1 MSEEILDNGQ
11 SAGEMPDIYNL
22 SDEEIMNLDPSQFG
36 YSDEPEINDE
46 EEDSPADETM
56 DADEDLSDTD
66 QDDADLDTDDA
77 EDGADSDD
85 GEQETADDEIETG
98 DSEDGDDTSESDEEK
113 ETEDEDEGEDAD
125 TGETNYEEVYKQI
138 FAPFKA
144 GGKEI
149 QVESPEEVI
158 QLMQKGVDY
167 NKKMVGLKPHLKILK
182 TLENQGLL
190 EEDKIGFLIDL
201 ANKDQKAIGK
211 LLKDSGVDPL
221 DLDVDA
227 NDYTPGKHTVSDA
240 EMELDD
246 VLDRI
251 QDSDHY
257 SKTVDLVSKQWDA
270 ASKKFVA
277 QTPQL
282 LEVINDHM
290 STGVYDVIAA
300 ELDRKR
306 ALGQLDGLS
315 DLEAYKQVGD
325 SIQERGGF
333 DHLFQDRKKDAGQEQ
348 GQQDAKPAKRLP
360 PKQKQ
365 VDPKLN
371 EKRRAASP
379 TKGKP
384 AKSKTAADFNPLAL
398 SDEEFEK
405 HFSQKL
411 L

>member
-11 SAGEMPDIYNL
+11 SAGEMPDIYTL

-66 QDDADLDTDDA
+66 QDDADPDTDDA

-85 GEQETADDEIETG
+85 GEQETAEDESDTG
-98 DSEDGDDTSESDEEK
+98 DSEDDVDTSESDEEK
-113 ETEDEDEGEDAD
+113 ESDDENE
-125 TGETNYEEVYKQI
+125 GETNYEEVYKQI

-149 QVESPEEVI
+149 KVETPEEVV

-182 TLENQGLL
+182 TLENEGLL
-190 EEDKIGFLIDL
+190 EDDKIGFLIDL

-227 NDYTPGKHTVSDA
+227 SSDYVPKKRTVSDA
-240 EMELDD
+240 EMELDE

-251 QDSDHY
+251 QESEHY
-257 SKTVDLVSKQWDA
+257 SKTVELVSKQWDDT
-270 ASKKFVA
+270 SKQVVA
-277 QTPQL
+277 QSPQL

-290 STGVYDVIAA
+290 SSGVYDVITA

-306 ALGQLDGLS
+306 ALGQLNGLS

-333 DHLFQDRKKDAGQEQ
+333 DHLFKEQ
-348 GQQDAKPAKRLP
+348 QRQQDPKPAKRLP

-365 VDPKLN
+365 EDPKLN

-384 AKSKTAADFNPLAL
+384 AKSKVAADFNPLAM

-405 HFSQKL
+405 QFSQKL

>member
-11 SAGEMPDIYNL
+11 SAGEQPDIYNL

-36 YSDEPEINDE
+36 YSDEPEIDDE
-46 EEDSPADETM
+46 SDDDSPADDAM
-56 DADEDLSDTD
+56 DADDNDSDTD
-66 QDDADLDTDDA
+66 QDDADFDASDAEDESEQDADDTDD
-77 EDGADSDD
+77 ESESEESENG
-85 GEQETADDEIETG
+85 DE
-98 DSEDGDDTSESDEEK
+98 TSESEEEK
-113 ETEDEDEGEDAD
+113 ETEDAAD
-125 TGETNYEEVYKQI
+125 TSETNYEEVYKQI

-149 QVESPEEVI
+149 QVETPEEVI

-221 DLDVDA
+221 DLDVEA
-227 NDYTPGKHTVSDA
+227 SKDYTPGKHTVSDA
-240 EMELDD
+240 EMELDE
-246 VLDRI
+246 VLDKI
-251 QDSDHY
+251 QDSEHY

-270 ASKKFVA
+270 ASKQFVA

-290 STGVYDVIAA
+290 TSGVYDVIAA

-325 SIQERGGF
+325 SIQARGGF
-333 DHLFQDRKKDAGQEQ
+333 DHLFQNRDKDTGQEQ
-348 GQQDAKPAKRLP
+348 GQQNAKPAKRLP

-365 VDPKLN
+365 EDPKLK

-379 TKGKP
+379 AKGRP
-384 AKSKTAADFNPLAL
+384 AKSQIPADFNPLAL

>member
-1 MSEEILDNGQ
+1 MSQEALDNSQ
-11 SAGEMPDIYNL
+11 SAGEVPDIYSM
-22 SDEEIMNLDPSQFG
+22 SDDELMNLDPSQFSS
-36 YSDEPEINDE
+36 YESE
-46 EEDSPADETM
+46 ESEDVTEDDDSPADESEEQDDTFDDVGDEDHDTEEGEDDTTEG
-56 DADEDLSDTD
+56 DADE
-66 QDDADLDTDDA
+66 
-77 EDGADSDD
+77 
-85 GEQETADDEIETG
+85 ETADT
-98 DSEDGDDTSESDEEK
+98 DEE
-113 ETEDEDEGEDAD
+113 EDAD
-125 TGETNYEEVYKQI
+125 TDADKADEDGDSKDEKEETATDYEAVYNQI
-138 FAPFKA
+138 FKPFKA

-149 QVESPEEVI
+149 KVESPEEVV

-167 NKKMVGLKPHLKILK
+167 NKKMVGLKPHLKLLK
-182 TLENQGLL
+182 TLENEGLL
-190 EEDKIGFLIDL
+190 EDEKIGFLIDL

-227 NDYTPGKHTVSDA
+227 SSDYVPKKRTVSDA
-240 EMELDD
+240 EMELDE

-251 QDSDHY
+251 QESEHY
-257 SKTVDLVSKQWDA
+257 SKTVELVSKQWDDS
-270 ASKKFVA
+270 SKQVVA
-277 QTPQL
+277 QSPQL

-290 STGVYDVIAA
+290 SSGVYDVITA

-306 ALGQLDGLS
+306 ALGQLNGLS

-333 DHLFQDRKKDAGQEQ
+333 DHLFKEQ
-348 GQQDAKPAKRLP
+348 QRQQDPKPAKRLP

-365 VDPKLN
+365 EDPKLN

-384 AKSKTAADFNPLAL
+384 AKSKVAADFNPLAM

-405 HFSQKL
+405 QFSQKL